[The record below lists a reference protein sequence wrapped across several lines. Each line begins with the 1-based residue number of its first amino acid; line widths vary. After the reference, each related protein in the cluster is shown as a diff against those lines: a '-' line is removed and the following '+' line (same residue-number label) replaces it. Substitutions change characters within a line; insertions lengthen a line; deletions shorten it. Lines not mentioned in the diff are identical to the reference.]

1 MIFYIQEI
9 IYLIG
14 VLLTDLGFFDKVN
27 KLVLSP
33 MLIWLIFKSI

>member
-14 VLLTDLGFFDKVN
+14 VLLTDLGFSDKVN

-33 MLIWLIFKSI
+33 MLI